1 MALGCIALC
10 ANAQEL
16 EQKLSIS
23 GIFQR
28 QGVIPARFIN
38 NSSQNFWSASYYKP
52 VESLDYSLLSSV
64 TLYDVKLNEIVKLT
78 PSLGIIPITFEDGD
92 TRNLYVPATQNLFD
106 NDNAYEYIVP
116 TQLDGDLAKG
126 ISIMQEDGKILTSIS
141 FEGNYRLIPIDEFD
155 EEQSIKVYV
164 LCDDA
169 NLKYYC
175 YLSLNLYD
183 DYTDNHITRIYSFEE
198 GKISTSIRKVRDV
211 SHMKVSTTLPQ
222 KNESINIDLSDMK
235 SPNKLSVVDT
245 NGKVCF
251 TQSIQPNQTNVKFST
266 SGMPAGMY
274 IIRVTDGNKE
284 VDNCR
289 VIIR

>member
-1 MALGCIALC
+1 M
-10 ANAQEL
+10 
-16 EQKLSIS
+16 KLS
-23 GIFQR
+23 
-28 QGVIPARFIN
+28 
-38 NSSQNFWSASYYKP
+38 
-52 VESLDYSLLSSV
+52 
-64 TLYDVKLNEIVKLT
+64 
-78 PSLGIIPITFEDGD
+78 PSLGIIPITFEDGN
-92 TRNLYVPATQNLFD
+92 TGNLVVPATQNLFD
-106 NDNAYEYIVP
+106 NDDAYEYIVP

-126 ISIMQEDGKILTSIS
+126 ISIMQEDGTILTSIS

-155 EEQSIKVYV
+155 EEQSIKVYK

-183 DYTDNHITRIYSFEE
+183 DHTDNHITRIYSFEE

-211 SHMKVSTTLPQ
+211 SHMKVSPTLPQ
-222 KNESINIDLSDMK
+222 KNETIKIDLSDMK
-235 SPNKLSVVDT
+235 SPNKLSVIDT

-251 TQSIQPNQTNVKFST
+251 TQTIQANQKNVVLST